1 MQIMLKEIFSK
12 YNKLF
17 FLLTDF
23 FILNSSYL
31 VSIWIYHNLIFER
44 FNLIKENTFKLL
56 IYSNLIW
63 IVLIRIFK
71 GHNSL
76 RFETIEKKVTRLVK
90 MIITFVLILIL
101 DSLLLRNISIPFKF
115 IIVFLFLFSL
125 SAIISR
131 LILIILLKDIRKK
144 GVNVKNIAIIG
155 LNQSALDVI
164 ELFQKE
170 VTFGYNFIG
179 YIDNNESIEYRGK
192 INFLGTID
200 EMLNNSFTQNIDEIY
215 FTQEEYDKNTIKK
228 LIEFC
233 EHKFIRFKILPTFKQ
248 YTLNRKLNIDF
259 YNDIPVLVLRKEPLE
274 NVFNQSIKRLFD
286 LFFSISIILLIYPWL
301 FPIVYLLIKVTSK
314 GPIFFVQDRSG
325 QDNKVF
331 KCYKFRT
338 MRINKDANSK
348 GTLVND
354 PRITPF
360 GKLLRKTRIDELP
373 QFINVFLGQ
382 MSVVGPRPHMIKH
395 TEEYSRLVNEFL
407 VRQFVKP
414 GITGWAQTTG
424 YIDESKKLQEMK
436 DKVIKD
442 IWYIENWSFL
452 LDIKIILLTI
462 YNIIRKDKNA
472 Y

>member
-1 MQIMLKEIFSK
+1 MLKEVYSK

-17 FLLTDF
+17 FLITDF
-23 FILNSSYL
+23 FVLNCSYILSVL
-31 VSIWIYHNLIFER
+31 IYQNFIFDKYDLI
-44 FNLIKENTFKLL
+44 NNNTFKFL

-63 IVLIRIFK
+63 ILLIRIFK

-76 RFETIEKKVTRLVK
+76 RFEAVETKVTRLVK
-90 MIITFVLILIL
+90 MILTFILIL
-101 DSLLLRNISIPFKF
+101 SLDSVLLRNIPLPFKF
-115 IIVFLFLFSL
+115 ILIFLSLFSCL
-125 SAIISR
+125 AVILR
-131 LILIILLKDIRKK
+131 LLLIVYLKNIRRNKI
-144 GVNVKNIAIIG
+144 NVKNIAIIG
-155 LNQSALDVI
+155 INQNALELI
-164 ELFQKE
+164 ELFKKE

-179 YIDNNESIEYRGK
+179 YIDNTESKANIK
-192 INFLGTID
+192 NINYLGT
-200 EMLNNSFTQNIDEIY
+200 LNDFIENRYSAKVDEIY
-215 FTQEEYDKNTIKK
+215 FTPDEYENQTIKK
-228 LIEFC
+228 LIEYC
-233 EHKFIRFKILPTFKQ
+233 EHNFIRFKILPTFKQ
-248 YTLNRKLNIDF
+248 YTLNRKLSIDF

-274 NVFNQSIKRLFD
+274 NIFNQTIKRLFD
-286 LFFSISIILLIYPWL
+286 LFFSISMIILIYPWL
-301 FPIVYLLIKVTSK
+301 FPFVFLLIKLTSK
-314 GPIFFVQDRSG
+314 GPIFFIQERSG

-338 MRINKDANSK
+338 MRVNKESNST

-354 PRITPF
+354 PRITPI
-360 GKLLRKTRIDELP
+360 GKFLRKTRIDELP

-424 YIDESKKLQEMK
+424 YIDESRKLQEMK

>member
-1 MQIMLKEIFSK
+1 
-12 YNKLF
+12 
-17 FLLTDF
+17 
-23 FILNSSYL
+23 
-31 VSIWIYHNLIFER
+31 
-44 FNLIKENTFKLL
+44 
-56 IYSNLIW
+56 
-63 IVLIRIFK
+63 
-71 GHNSL
+71 
-76 RFETIEKKVTRLVK
+76 

-115 IIVFLFLFSL
+115 IIVFLVFFSFLS
-125 SAIISR
+125 IISR
-131 LILIILLKDIRKK
+131 LILIVCLKNIRRK
-144 GVNVKNIAIIG
+144 GINVKNIAIIG
-155 LNQSALDVI
+155 FNQSALEVI

-179 YIDNNESIEYRGK
+179 YIDNNEALEYKGK
-192 INFLGTID
+192 INYLGT
-200 EMLNNSFTQNIDEIY
+200 LNDFFDNPDSFSVDEIY
-215 FTQEEYDKNTIKK
+215 FTQDEYDKNTIKK

-259 YNDIPVLVLRKEPLE
+259 YNDVPVLVLRKEPLE
-274 NVFNQSIKRLFD
+274 NIFNQTIKRSFD
-286 LFFSISIILLIYPWL
+286 LFFSIVIILLIYPWL
-301 FPIVYLLIKVTSK
+301 FPIVFLIIKLTSK
-314 GPIFFVQDRSG
+314 GPVFFIQERSG
-325 QDNKVF
+325 QDNKIF
-331 KCYKFRT
+331 YCYKFRT
-338 MRINKDANSK
+338 MRINKESNST

-354 PRITPF
+354 PRITPI

-424 YIDESKKLQEMK
+424 YIDESRKLQEMK

>member
-1 MQIMLKEIFSK
+1 MFKEVFSK

-17 FLLTDF
+17 FLITDF
-23 FILNSSYL
+23 IVLNNSYFL
-31 VSIWIYHNLIFER
+31 SIWFYINFVSKKHNFVD
-44 FNLIKENTFKLL
+44 ENSLKLL
-56 IYSNLIW
+56 VYSNLIW
-63 IVLIRIFK
+63 VVLIRIFK

-90 MIITFVLILIL
+90 MIITFVLILTL

-115 IIVFLFLFSL
+115 IVVFLLLFSFL
-125 SAIISR
+125 AVFFR
-131 LILIILLKDIRKK
+131 LGLIIYLKNIRRK
-144 GVNVKNIAIIG
+144 GINVKNIAIIG
-155 LNQSALDVI
+155 ISKSALDVI

-179 YIDNNESIEYRGK
+179 YIDNNE
-192 INFLGTID
+192 TID
-200 EMLNNSFTQNIDEIY
+200 YKGIINYLGNLDEFLEKPNLFNIDEIY
-215 FTQEEYDKNTIKK
+215 FTQDEYDKNTIKK
-228 LIEFC
+228 LIEIC

-274 NVFNQSIKRLFD
+274 NVFNQTIKRLFD

-301 FPIVYLLIKVTSK
+301 FPIVFLIIKLTSK
-314 GPIFFVQDRSG
+314 GPIFFIQDRSG

-338 MRINKDANSK
+338 MRINKEANST
-348 GTLVND
+348 GTLIND
-354 PRITPF
+354 PRITPI

-424 YIDESKKLQEMK
+424 YIDETRKLQEMK

>member
-1 MQIMLKEIFSK
+1 MLKEIFSK

-23 FILNSSYL
+23 FILNSTYL
-31 VSIWIYHNLIFER
+31 ISIWIYHNFIFEK
-44 FNLIKENTFKLL
+44 FNLITENTFKLL

-131 LILIILLKDIRKK
+131 LLLITLLKDIRKK

-164 ELFQKE
+164 ALFQKE

-179 YIDNNESIEYRGK
+179 YIDNNESLEHKGK

-200 EMLNNSFTQNIDEIY
+200 EILNNSFSQNIDEIY

-274 NVFNQSIKRLFD
+274 NIFNQSIKRLFD

-314 GPIFFVQDRSG
+314 GPIFFVQERSG

-354 PRITPF
+354 PRITPL

-373 QFINVFLGQ
+373 QFINVLLGQ

-424 YIDESKKLQEMK
+424 YIDESRKLQEMK

-462 YNIIRKDKNA
+462 YNIIHKDKNA

>member
-1 MQIMLKEIFSK
+1 
-12 YNKLF
+12 
-17 FLLTDF
+17 
-23 FILNSSYL
+23 
-31 VSIWIYHNLIFER
+31 
-44 FNLIKENTFKLL
+44 
-56 IYSNLIW
+56 
-63 IVLIRIFK
+63 
-71 GHNSL
+71 
-76 RFETIEKKVTRLVK
+76 
-90 MIITFVLILIL
+90 
-101 DSLLLRNISIPFKF
+101 
-115 IIVFLFLFSL
+115 
-125 SAIISR
+125 
-131 LILIILLKDIRKK
+131 
-144 GVNVKNIAIIG
+144 
-155 LNQSALDVI
+155 
-164 ELFQKE
+164 
-170 VTFGYNFIG
+170 
-179 YIDNNESIEYRGK
+179 
-192 INFLGTID
+192 
-200 EMLNNSFTQNIDEIY
+200 
-215 FTQEEYDKNTIKK
+215 
-228 LIEFC
+228 
-233 EHKFIRFKILPTFKQ
+233 
-248 YTLNRKLNIDF
+248 LNIDF

-274 NVFNQSIKRLFD
+274 NVFNQTIKRLFD

-301 FPIVYLLIKVTSK
+301 FPIVFLIIKLTSK
-314 GPIFFVQDRSG
+314 GPIFFIQDRSG

-338 MRINKDANSK
+338 MRINKDANST
-348 GTLVND
+348 GTLIND
-354 PRITPF
+354 PRITPI

-424 YIDESKKLQEMK
+424 YIDETRKLQEMK

>member
-1 MQIMLKEIFSK
+1 MLKEVFSK

-17 FLLTDF
+17 FLITDF
-23 FILNSSYL
+23 FVLNSTYIL
-31 VSIWIYHNLIFER
+31 SIWIYQNFIFNK
-44 FNLIKENTFKLL
+44 FNLINNNTFKLL

-76 RFETIEKKVTRLVK
+76 RFETIEKKITRLIK
-90 MIITFVLILIL
+90 MIIIFVIIIIL

-115 IIVFLFLFSL
+115 ILVFLLFFCVL
-125 SAIISR
+125 SISFR
-131 LILIILLKDIRKK
+131 LILIICLKNIRRK
-144 GVNVKNIAIIG
+144 GINVKNIVIVGINQNAI
-155 LNQSALDVI
+155 DVI
-164 ELFQKE
+164 ELFKKE
-170 VTFGYNFIG
+170 VTFGYNLIG
-179 YIDNNESIEYRGK
+179 YIDTIESEFFKDK
-192 INFLGTID
+192 INYIGTLNEFLEKQSKID
-200 EMLNNSFTQNIDEIY
+200 IHEIY
-215 FTQEEYDKNTIKK
+215 FTSEDYEKSTIKN

-233 EHKFIRFKILPTFKQ
+233 EHNFIRFKILPTFKQ
-248 YTLNRKLNIDF
+248 YTLNRKLNINF
-259 YNDIPVLVLRKEPLE
+259 YNDVPVLVLRKEPLE
-274 NVFNQSIKRLFD
+274 NIFNQTIKRSFD
-286 LFFSISIILLIYPWL
+286 LFFSIIIILLIYPWL
-301 FPIVYLLIKVTSK
+301 FPVVYLLIKLTSK
-314 GPIFFVQDRSG
+314 GPVFFIQERSG
-325 QDNKVF
+325 QDNKIF
-331 KCYKFRT
+331 NCYKFRT
-338 MRINKDANSK
+338 MRVNKESNSI

-354 PRITPF
+354 PRITPV

-395 TEEYSRLVNEFL
+395 TEEYSRIVNEFL

-424 YIDESKKLQEMK
+424 YIDESRKLQEMK

-452 LDIKIILLTI
+452 LDIKIIVLTI
-462 YNIIRKDKNA
+462 FNIIRKDKNA

>member
-1 MQIMLKEIFSK
+1 MLKKVFSK

-17 FLLTDF
+17 FLLSDF
-23 FILNSSYL
+23 VVLNITFTL
-31 VSIWIYHNLIFER
+31 SIWIYQNLIFEK
-44 FNLIKENTFKLL
+44 FNLVNDNLFKLL
-56 IYSNLIW
+56 IYLNLIW

-76 RFETIEKKVTRLVK
+76 RFETIEKKVTRLLK
-90 MIITFVLILIL
+90 MILTFDLILFL
-101 DSLLLRNISIPFKF
+101 DSLLLRNLSTPIKF
-115 IIVFLFLFSL
+115 ILVFILLFSFFSMCFRLFL
-125 SAIISR
+125 IIY
-131 LILIILLKDIRKK
+131 LKNTRRK
-144 GVNVKNIAIIG
+144 GINVKNIATVGISQNAIE
-155 LNQSALDVI
+155 VI
-164 ELFQKE
+164 KLFQKE

-179 YIDNNESIEYRGK
+179 YIDNSESKEHTGK
-192 INFLGTID
+192 IKHLGT
-200 EMLNNSFTQNIDEIY
+200 LNDFLENKYTIKIDEIY
-215 FTQEEYDKNTIKK
+215 FTPEDYENATIKK
-228 LIEFC
+228 LIEYC
-233 EHKFIRFKILPTFKQ
+233 EHNFIRFKILPTFKQ
-248 YTLNRKLNIDF
+248 YTLNRKLSIDF

-274 NVFNQSIKRLFD
+274 NIFNLTIKRLFD
-286 LFFSISIILLIYPWL
+286 LFFSVSIILLIYPWL
-301 FPIVYLLIKVTSK
+301 FPIVFIIIKLTSK
-314 GPIFFVQDRSG
+314 GPVFFIQDRSG

-338 MRINKDANSK
+338 MRINKEANNI
-348 GTLVND
+348 GTLIND
-354 PRITPF
+354 PRITPI

-424 YIDESKKLQEMK
+424 YIDESRKLQEMK

>member
-1 MQIMLKEIFSK
+1 MLKEVFSK

-17 FLLTDF
+17 FLITDF
-23 FILNSSYL
+23 FVLNSTYIL
-31 VSIWIYHNLIFER
+31 SIWVYHHFIFDK
-44 FNLIKENTFKLL
+44 FNLINNNTFKLL
-56 IYSNLIW
+56 VYSNLIW

-115 IIVFLFLFSL
+115 IIVFLVFFSFF
-125 SAIISR
+125 SIISR
-131 LILIILLKDIRKK
+131 LILIVCLKNIRRK
-144 GVNVKNIAIIG
+144 GINVKNIAIIG
-155 LNQSALDVI
+155 FNQSALEVI
-164 ELFQKE
+164 DLFQKE

-179 YIDNNESIEYRGK
+179 YIDNNETLEYKGK
-192 INFLGTID
+192 INYLGT
-200 EMLNNSFTQNIDEIY
+200 LNDFFDNPDSFSVDEIY
-215 FTQEEYDKNTIKK
+215 FTQDEYDKNTIKK

-259 YNDIPVLVLRKEPLE
+259 YNDVPVLVLRKEPLE
-274 NVFNQSIKRLFD
+274 NIFNQTIKRSFD
-286 LFFSISIILLIYPWL
+286 LFFSIVIILLVYPWL
-301 FPIVYLLIKVTSK
+301 FPIVFLIIKLTSK
-314 GPIFFVQDRSG
+314 GPVFFIQERSG
-325 QDNKVF
+325 QDNKIF
-331 KCYKFRT
+331 NCYKFRT
-338 MRINKDANSK
+338 MRINKESNSI

-354 PRITPF
+354 PRITPI

-424 YIDESKKLQEMK
+424 YIDESRKLQEMK

>member
-1 MQIMLKEIFSK
+1 MLKLVFSK
-12 YNKLF
+12 YNRLF
-17 FLLTDF
+17 FLITDF
-23 FILNSSYL
+23 FVLNSTFF
-31 VSIWIYHNLIFER
+31 VSIWIYNNLILESLNL
-44 FNLIKENTFKLL
+44 FNVNTFKLL

-90 MIITFVLILIL
+90 MIITFVLILTL
-101 DSLLLRNISIPFKF
+101 DSLLLRNITIPFRF
-115 IIVFLFLFSL
+115 ILIFLILFSSL
-125 SAIISR
+125 TITCR
-131 LILIILLKDIRKK
+131 LLLIVYLKNIRRNKI
-144 GVNVKNIAIIG
+144 NVKNIAIIG
-155 LNQSALDVI
+155 INQNALDVI
-164 ELFQKE
+164 ELFKKE

-179 YIDNNESIEYRGK
+179 YIDNTESKDHVNTLNY
-192 INFLGTID
+192 LGTLKDFI
-200 EMLNNSFTQNIDEIY
+200 ENRYSTKVDEIY
-215 FTQEEYDKNTIKK
+215 FTPDDYENQTIKK
-228 LIEFC
+228 LIEYC
-233 EHKFIRFKILPTFKQ
+233 EYNFIRFKILPTFKQ
-248 YTLNRKLNIDF
+248 YTLNRKLSIDF

-274 NVFNQSIKRLFD
+274 NIFNQTIKRLFD
-286 LFFSISIILLIYPWL
+286 LFFSISMIILIYPWL
-301 FPIVYLLIKVTSK
+301 FPFVFLLIKLTSK
-314 GPIFFVQDRSG
+314 GPIFFIQERSG

-338 MRINKDANSK
+338 MRINKESNSI

-354 PRITPF
+354 PRITPI
-360 GKLLRKTRIDELP
+360 GKFLRKTRIDELP

-424 YIDESKKLQEMK
+424 YIDESRKLQEMK

>member
-1 MQIMLKEIFSK
+1 
-12 YNKLF
+12 
-17 FLLTDF
+17 
-23 FILNSSYL
+23 
-31 VSIWIYHNLIFER
+31 
-44 FNLIKENTFKLL
+44 
-56 IYSNLIW
+56 
-63 IVLIRIFK
+63 
-71 GHNSL
+71 
-76 RFETIEKKVTRLVK
+76 
-90 MIITFVLILIL
+90 MIITFVLILTF

-115 IIVFLFLFSL
+115 IVVYLLLFSFLSVFL
-125 SAIISR
+125 R
-131 LILIILLKDIRKK
+131 LGLIIYLKNIRRK
-144 GVNVKNIAIIG
+144 GINVKNIAIIG
-155 LNQSALDVI
+155 INQNALDVI

-179 YIDNNESIEYRGK
+179 YIDNNETIDYKGK
-192 INFLGTID
+192 INYLGT
-200 EMLNNSFTQNIDEIY
+200 LNEFLEKPNLFNIDEIY
-215 FTQEEYDKNTIKK
+215 FTQDEYDKNTIKK

-274 NVFNQSIKRLFD
+274 NVFNQTIKRLFD

-301 FPIVYLLIKVTSK
+301 FPIVFLIIKLTSK
-314 GPIFFVQDRSG
+314 GPVFFIQDRSG

-338 MRINKDANSK
+338 MRINKEANST
-348 GTLVND
+348 GTLIND
-354 PRITPF
+354 PRITPI

-424 YIDESKKLQEMK
+424 YIDETRKLQEMK

>member
-1 MQIMLKEIFSK
+1 MLKLVFSK
-12 YNKLF
+12 YNRLF
-17 FLLTDF
+17 FLITDF
-23 FILNSSYL
+23 FVLNSTFF
-31 VSIWIYHNLIFER
+31 VSIWIYNNLILESLNL
-44 FNLIKENTFKLL
+44 FNVNTFKLL

-90 MIITFVLILIL
+90 MIITFVLILTL
-101 DSLLLRNISIPFKF
+101 DSLLLRNIPIPFRF
-115 IIVFLFLFSL
+115 ILIFLILFSSL
-125 SAIISR
+125 TITCR
-131 LILIILLKDIRKK
+131 LLLIVCLKNIRRNKI
-144 GVNVKNIAIIG
+144 NVKNIAIIG
-155 LNQSALDVI
+155 INQNALDVI
-164 ELFQKE
+164 ELFKKE

-179 YIDNNESIEYRGK
+179 YIDNTESKDHVNTLNY
-192 INFLGTID
+192 LGTLKDFI
-200 EMLNNSFTQNIDEIY
+200 ENRYSTKVDEIY
-215 FTQEEYDKNTIKK
+215 FTPDDYENQTIKK
-228 LIEFC
+228 LIEYC
-233 EHKFIRFKILPTFKQ
+233 EYNFIRFKILPTFKQ
-248 YTLNRKLNIDF
+248 YTLNRKLSIDF

-274 NVFNQSIKRLFD
+274 NIFNQTIKRLFD
-286 LFFSISIILLIYPWL
+286 LFFSISMIILIYPWL
-301 FPIVYLLIKVTSK
+301 FPFVFLLIKLTSK
-314 GPIFFVQDRSG
+314 GPIFFIQERSG

-338 MRINKDANSK
+338 MRINKESNSI

-354 PRITPF
+354 PRITPI
-360 GKLLRKTRIDELP
+360 GKFLRKTRIDELP

-424 YIDESKKLQEMK
+424 YIDESRKLQEMK